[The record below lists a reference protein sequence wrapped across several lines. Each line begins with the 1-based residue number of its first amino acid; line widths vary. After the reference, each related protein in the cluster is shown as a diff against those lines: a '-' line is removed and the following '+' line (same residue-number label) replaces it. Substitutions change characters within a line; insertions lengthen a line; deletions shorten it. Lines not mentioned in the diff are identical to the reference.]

1 MSHHVKDFYK
11 QFSEDSQKGHFHKVI
26 PLHAHLEL
34 QWEDVSN
41 QASILPKGWFELS
54 KLKISDR
61 IEFTRDYW
69 ITKLP
74 YHPNLQEFLINF
86 FNSFEDVQVYL
97 VQKKFDDPF
106 EAHLVYCLKKDAG
119 FFKGHPPI
127 SETDILQLETDFTGV
142 IFPQDYLGFLRIHDG
157 FCKTTDCT
165 GVLCSKLVKSEYDKL
180 QTSVT
185 GLGKDVTNTKG
196 VVVNPKSMIPFYES
210 FGMPFY
216 QCFFTDWY
224 PEDEMGN
231 IYYSGNT
238 NTISDV
244 NNTDPGRE
252 SMAFP
257 TFSDWLMF
265 YLETIN

>member
-11 QFSEDSQKGHFHKVI
+11 QFSEDSQDGHFHKVI
-26 PLHAHLEL
+26 PLHEQLEL
-34 QWEDVSN
+34 KWENINSEVPT
-41 QASILPKGWFELS
+41 LPRGWFELS
-54 KLKISDR
+54 KLMVTDR

-74 YHPNLQEFLINF
+74 YHPHLQDFLIKF
-86 FNSFEDVQVYL
+86 FESFEDVQIYL

-106 EAHLVYCLKKDAG
+106 EAHLVYCLKQDAG

-127 SETDILQLETDFTGV
+127 SETDILQLESDFSNV

-165 GVLCSKLVKSEYDKL
+165 GMLSSKLLKPEYEKL
-180 QTSVT
+180 QETILNA
-185 GLGKDVTNTKG
+185 GRDVVNTNG
-196 VVVNPKSMIPFYES
+196 VVVNSKSMIPFYKS

-224 PEDEMGN
+224 PEHEMGN
-231 IYYSGNT
+231 IYYSANT
-238 NTISDV
+238 YTISDV
-244 NNTDPGRE
+244 NNTDPASE
-252 SMAFP
+252 AMAFP